1 MVSGCSTKQNGMKIL
16 KGIRIAIKTLT
27 LDLEELETSTKQP
40 EPE

>member
-1 MVSGCSTKQNGMKIL
+1 MVSDPSVKQNGMKIL

-27 LDLEELETSTKQP
+27 LDLEELETSKQQ